1 MAEVKRTYYND
12 EVLKEEWI
20 EINGKKDGYYKR
32 YYSNGQIWCICS
44 YIDDKLSGEYK
55 SYDEYGDLIN
65 QSIWDNNGKEIKDVL

>member
-1 MAEVKRTYYND
+1 MTEVKYTYYPNGQ
-12 EVLKEEWI
+12 LASEWI